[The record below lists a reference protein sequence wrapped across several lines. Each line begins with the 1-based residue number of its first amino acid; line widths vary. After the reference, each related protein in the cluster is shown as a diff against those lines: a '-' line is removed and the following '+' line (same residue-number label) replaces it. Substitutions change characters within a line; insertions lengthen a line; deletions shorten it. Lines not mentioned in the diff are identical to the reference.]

1 MYSYLKYLPL
11 VLIIALYLIPD
22 LSIAQGGFVNCE
34 GTSCSA
40 CNLVDM
46 TNKIIKWLL
55 GMVFLIFAALM
66 SVAGFG
72 LVTSGGNPS
81 ALSAAK
87 DKFKN
92 ALIGIVIVFS
102 AWLIVNTIMVKLV
115 SDGTTAGNITGWGP
129 WSQVQCQE
137 QTKTVSWSRSPTDAP
152 AVGEVTPPASGLP
165 TGTQAHAAALA
176 ALGSNFTVRS
186 SGNCS
191 DKNRRECTS
200 LDGIRDLTITR
211 IKELQTAVGV
221 PFIVTGGTEVGHA
234 AGQYSHANGYKID
247 IHPTAALNQYIATN
261 STFTKIGTTKWK
273 DSRGNIYYRHAP
285 DHWDILFTN

>member
-1 MYSYLKYLPL
+1 MHRYLKYLPL
-11 VLIIALYLIPD
+11 ILIIALYLIPD

-34 GTSCSA
+34 GNSCSA

-46 TNKIIKWLL
+46 TNQIIKWLL
-55 GMVFLIFAALM
+55 GMIFLIFAALM
-66 SVAGFG
+66 TVAGFG

-87 DKFKN
+87 AKFTN
-92 ALIGIVIVFS
+92 ALVGIVIVFS

-129 WSQVQCQE
+129 WSQVECSE
-137 QTKTVSWSRSPTDAP
+137 QTKAISWSRSPTDAP
-152 AVGEVTPPASGLP
+152 ATGEVTPPAAGAPAGS
-165 TGTQAHAAALA
+165 QAHAAAVA
-176 ALGSNFTVRS
+176 ALGSNFSVRS

-191 DKNRRECTS
+191 DKNNRACTS
-200 LDGIRDLTITR
+200 LDGIRDLTIMR

-221 PFIVTGGTEVGHA
+221 PFMVTGGTEVGHA
-234 AGQYSHANGYKID
+234 DGQYSHGNGYKID
-247 IHPTAALNQYIATN
+247 IQPNSALNNYINAN
-261 STFTKIGTTKWK
+261 PSFTKIGTTKWK
-273 DSRGNIYYRHAP
+273 DARGNVYYRHAP

>member
-1 MYSYLKYLPL
+1 MYRYLKYLPSI
-11 VLIIALYLIPD
+11 LIIAFWLIPES
-22 LSIAQGGFVNCE
+22 SIAQGGFVNCE
-34 GTSCSA
+34 GNGCSA

-46 TNKIIKWLL
+46 TNNIIKWLL
-55 GMVFLIFAALM
+55 GMIFIIFAALM
-66 SVAGFG
+66 TVAGFG

-87 DKFKN
+87 AKFTN

-137 QTKTVSWSRSPTDAP
+137 QAKSISWSRSATDANP
-152 AVGEVTPPASGLP
+152 VAEVTPPAVGLP
-165 TGTQAHAAALA
+165 AGTLTHAAALA
-176 ALGSNFTVRS
+176 SLGSNFSVRS

-191 DKNRRECTS
+191 NAANASCTS
-200 LDGIRDLTITR
+200 LDGIRELTITR

-221 PFIVTGGTEVGHA
+221 PFIVTGGTEANHA
-234 AGQYSHANGYKID
+234 PGPYSHANGYKMD
-247 IHPTAALNQYIATN
+247 IQPNNALNQYISTN
-261 STFTKIGTTKWK
+261 STFTKIGTTRWK
-273 DSRGNIYYRHAP
+273 DARGNIYYRHAP
-285 DHWDILFTN
+285 DHWDILITN